1 MRPNLTARSILFLS
15 MALSAC
21 SSSDT
26 PAQASPGADPAEH
39 DPVAA
44 PPAGNAPAENGT
56 RVVRYQPSPPSGAA
70 AVDAS
75 CFSESLAA
83 PGRTD
88 ARRCTIGNEIEDPC
102 FQVDA
107 THLVCAPDPS
117 VNAPGTYVQVAE
129 PLPLP
134 ATPPEMA
141 PNAAW
146 LLRLANGTV
155 CTYATGAT
163 GVAEGQRL
171 EYSCTDERWI
181 LGHLTSGTTWTAVV
195 VAADEGPD
203 GFQVTSRETA
213 SIATV
218 WR

>member
-1 MRPNLTARSILFLS
+1 MRPNLTAQRSILIFA

-26 PAQASPGADPAEH
+26 PAETNPAQANPAQAN
-39 DPVAA
+39 P
-44 PPAGNAPAENGT
+44 APAANGPPGSAPTAPAAAQT
-56 RVVRYQPSPPSGAA
+56 RVVRYQPSPPSGAV

-83 PGRTD
+83 SGRTD

-129 PLPLP
+129 PLAAL
-134 ATPPEMA
+134 AEHRPP
-141 PNAAW
+141 
-146 LLRLANGTV
+146 
-155 CTYATGAT
+155 
-163 GVAEGQRL
+163 
-171 EYSCTDERWI
+171 
-181 LGHLTSGTTWTAVV
+181 
-195 VAADEGPD
+195 
-203 GFQVTSRETA
+203 
-213 SIATV
+213 
-218 WR
+218 